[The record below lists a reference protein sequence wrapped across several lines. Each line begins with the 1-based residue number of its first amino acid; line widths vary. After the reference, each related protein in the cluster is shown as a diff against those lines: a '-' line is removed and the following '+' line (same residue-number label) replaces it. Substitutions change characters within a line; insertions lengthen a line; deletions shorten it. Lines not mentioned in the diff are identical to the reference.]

1 MNSKT
6 SERFYERVKGPAI
19 PPVKENMQ
27 RFTAGPITIGVEF
40 RVITDEI
47 VGALGLSEIA
57 TGNNYTNLNDNG
69 VSIHVFAKAADGDL
83 ERLRF
88 DCFQDDPHYHY
99 FLSRGDIID
108 IIHMDPTIVGDPM
121 LWSIDR
127 IRTRLPQLLE
137 RAGVENAAQLVE
149 QRSLEEILPTVTE
162 AAHRARR
169 VADKEHTRR
178 GALDM
183 AARLMA

>member
-27 RFTAGPITIGVEF
+27 KFAAGAITIGVEF
-40 RVITDEI
+40 RLITDEI
-47 VGALGLSEIA
+47 VGALGLSETA
-57 TGNNYTNLNDNG
+57 ASNDYTNLNDNG

-99 FLSRGDIID
+99 FLSAGEIID

-121 LWSIDR
+121 L
-127 IRTRLPQLLE
+127 
-137 RAGVENAAQLVE
+137 
-149 QRSLEEILPTVTE
+149 
-162 AAHRARR
+162 
-169 VADKEHTRR
+169 
-178 GALDM
+178 
-183 AARLMA
+183 